1 MDPFENKKI
10 YFILVMESSKNDLH
24 TFYIRSILLWLIFLL
39 THLFDRFLNWF
50 IKKWNKSSK
59 LYLSFSLPFLP
70 WNFHIEMI
78 LLKSFQWK
86 NLFWYWIN
94 PSTNFIYDLSL
105 IKPTM
110 YEYILYSIKTF
121 KKSVNL
127 ISLYSKQLF
136 SLYSFLQMIFL
147 GD

>member
-1 MDPFENKKI
+1 MKKIIQFKNEFYIRRYNDIHIFVTWFMVSLANKKK

-70 WNFHIEMI
+70 WNFHITMI
-78 LLKSFQWK
+78 LW
-86 NLFWYWIN
+86 
-94 PSTNFIYDLSL
+94 
-105 IKPTM
+105 
-110 YEYILYSIKTF
+110 ETF
-121 KKSVNL
+121 KKRYFMSL
-127 ISLYSKQLF
+127 QISAHKCYWFLNSNISTFYDF
-136 SLYSFLQMIFL
+136 SN
-147 GD
+147 DT